1 MLRPSGSSP
10 AIFGDR
16 VQVAGGRT
24 RTIEPVP
31 GVLSTS
37 IVPPELIE
45 GYQTAA
51 TSEAEYPSCAWLPG
65 CTPVRDAPQD
75 RVARSQLGDF
85 AEARFPH
92 EGRNPMLVSQMS
104 VMEEMRD
111 DAVRASEVERVEGAA
126 ASQHPPRLAERL
138 LLHIQ
143 REVVKHEGR
152 EHPVERCLRVRQLVR
167 ES

>member
-10 AIFGDR
+10 AISGDR

-51 TSEAEYPSCAWLPG
+51 TTEAGYPSCAWLPG

-75 RVARSQLGDF
+75 RVARSQLTDF
-85 AEARFPH
+85 AEARFPE
-92 EGRNPMLVSQMS
+92 EGGTRMLASQMS
-104 VMEEMRD
+104 VREERRD
-111 DAVRASEVERVEGAA
+111 DAVRAGEVECVEGPA
-126 ASQHPPRLAERL
+126 ASQPPPRLAERL
-138 LLHIQ
+138 LLHVQ
-143 REVVKHEGR
+143 REVVEHEGR
-152 EHPVERCLRVRQLVR
+152 EHSVERRLR
-167 ES
+167 